1 MKGTNIPKEKLHTIF
16 NYEDG
21 KLINKLQRKGCTKL
35 GKAAG
40 CLDKSTGY
48 SRVMVNGTNYRCH
61 RVIWNWHFGDIPND
75 MIVDHINGDKSD
87 NRIENLRLLTQS
99 LNLLYGFARKR
110 GEVLD
115 GMYDL
120 IHA

>member
-1 MKGTNIPKEKLHTIF
+1 
-16 NYEDG
+16 
-21 KLINKLQRKGCTKL
+21 
-35 GKAAG
+35 
-40 CLDKSTGY
+40 
-48 SRVMVNGTNYRCH
+48 
-61 RVIWNWHFGDIPND
+61 VIWNWHFGDIPND